1 MHVFIAFLV
10 LLSTLLIFIQAGYFY
25 VNNIKVSPISYL
37 LIVGGYAIYSVS
49 SAYLF
54 CVQCH

>member
-1 MHVFIAFLV
+1 MQVFIAFLV

-49 SAYLF
+49 SAINLINK
-54 CVQCH
+54 